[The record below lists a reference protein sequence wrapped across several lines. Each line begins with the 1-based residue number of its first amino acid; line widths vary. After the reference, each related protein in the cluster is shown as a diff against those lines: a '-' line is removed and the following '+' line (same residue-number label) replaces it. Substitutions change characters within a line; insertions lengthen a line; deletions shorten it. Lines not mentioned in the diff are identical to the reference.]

1 MGKLLQRVCRLL
13 EYDKMK
19 DQLKEHVSSSLGKRK
34 VEELQPMLTIDVIQ
48 HAQDAT
54 FEGAKV
60 IRLKGQAPLGGIR
73 DITAS
78 VKRAQIGGMLNE
90 MELLEISSTVY
101 GGRRFK
107 KFIEDLVEGEVEVP
121 ILEELALTITPLS
134 DLEKDINM
142 CIDDHG
148 HMLDSASP
156 ALRTIRHQI
165 KSHEASVRSK
175 LESMI
180 RSSSNQKMLSD
191 SIITIRNDR
200 YVIPV
205 KQEYRSSFGG
215 LIHDQSASGATL
227 FIEPQA
233 VVSINNQLREVRVK
247 EKQEI
252 EKILRELSAK
262 VAEVSDEL
270 IQNVRTLAEID
281 FIFAKALYARSI
293 KATQPKLNDE
303 GYLSMKKARHPLIPN
318 EDVVPID
325 VELGRAYSSII
336 ITGPNTGGKTVTLKT
351 TGLLT
356 LMVQSGLHIPVD
368 EGSEMAVFQSVFADI
383 GDEQSIEQNLSTFSS
398 HMTNIIDILEQVDHN
413 SLVLFDE
420 LGAGT
425 DPTEGAALAI
435 AILDDVYQRGARIVA
450 TTHYSEL
457 KAYAYNRPGAI
468 NASVEFDVE
477 TLSPTYRLLIGVPG
491 RSNAFAI
498 SKRLGL
504 NDEIIEIAKGHI
516 STETNKVENM
526 ISSLETSQKEAEK
539 EFEEAVHIREQAEL
553 LRNELTKKLA
563 EFEKEKEKLLEEAE
577 KKALEA
583 VETAKEEAEFII
595 EELKELQREANVVKE
610 HQLIDAK
617 KRLEKAAPK
626 LKEKKSKKAVGNELK
641 ARELRPGDEVKVI
654 SLGQKGHIVEK
665 VSNHE
670 VQVQIGIMKMKV
682 KISDLQLIDRPKE
695 VEKKPMA
702 TVRGSNYHV
711 KPELDLRG
719 ERFEDAM
726 LRVEK
731 YLDDALLAGYSQ
743 VSIIHGKGTGAL
755 RKGVLQLLKTH
766 PNVKGSKMAG
776 MNEGGLGNTIVEFK

>member
-1 MGKLLQRVCRLL
+1 MLQRVSRLL

-19 DQLKEHVSSSLGKRK
+19 NQLLEHVSSSLGRKK
-34 VEELQPMLTIDVIQ
+34 VEQLMPMITITEVQ
-48 HAQDAT
+48 QAQDST

-60 IRLKGQAPLGGIR
+60 LRLKGQVPLGGIR

-78 VKRAQIGGMLNE
+78 AKRAQIGGMLNE
-90 MELLEISSTVY
+90 MELLDIASTIY

-107 KFIEDLVEGEVEVP
+107 KFIQDMLDNEVELP
-121 ILEELALTITPLS
+121 ILTELVDGITPLT
-134 DLEKDINM
+134 DVEREIKM

-148 HMLDSASP
+148 HMLDSASLT
-156 ALRTIRHQI
+156 LRTIRQQI
-165 KSHEASVRSK
+165 KSYESSVRSK
-175 LESMI
+175 LESII
-180 RSSSNQKMLSD
+180 RSSNNQKMLSD

-205 KQEYRSSFGG
+205 KQEYRNNVGG

-252 EKILRELSAK
+252 DKILHELSAK
-262 VAEVSDEL
+262 IALVCDELLQNVQILAEV
-270 IQNVRTLAEID
+270 D
-281 FIFAKALYARSI
+281 FIFAKALYGKAL
-293 KATQPKLNDE
+293 KATQPKLNDV
-303 GYLSMKKARHPLIPN
+303 GFIQMKKARHPLIPY
-318 EDVVPID
+318 EEVVPID
-325 VELGRAYSSII
+325 VELGRTYNSIV

-356 LMVQSGLHIPVD
+356 LMAQSGLHIPVD
-368 EGSEMAVFQSVFADI
+368 EGSEMAVFTSVFADI

-398 HMTNIIDILEQVDHN
+398 HMTNIIDILAKVDHE

-435 AILDDVYQRGARIVA
+435 AILDDVYQRGAKIIA

-504 NDEIIEIAKGHI
+504 NSEIIEKAKAQI

-526 ISSLETSQKEAEK
+526 ISSLETSQKAAENEMAEAVKLREEAEK
-539 EFEEAVHIREQAEL
+539 
-553 LRNELTKKLA
+553 LRNELVQKLTLL
-563 EFEKEKEKLLEEAE
+563 EEEKEKVIEEAE
-577 KKALEA
+577 KKAYEV
-583 VETAKEEAEFII
+583 VETAKEEADFII
-595 EELKELQREANVVKE
+595 EELRELSKEASIVKE

-617 KRLEKAAPK
+617 KRLEEAAPK
-626 LKEKKSKKAVGNELK
+626 TKIKQKKKLISQNIKEIL
-641 ARELRPGDEVKVI
+641 PGDEVKVV
-654 SLGQKGHIVEK
+654 SFGQKGHIVEK
-665 VSNHE
+665 LSDKE
-670 VQVQIGIMKMKV
+670 FQVQIGIMKMKV
-682 KISDLQLIDRPKE
+682 AVEDLQLLDRPKL

-702 TVRGSNYHV
+702 TIRGSSDHHV

-731 YLDDALLAGYSQ
+731 YLDDALLAGYNS

-755 RKGVLQLLKTH
+755 RKGVLQLLKNH
-766 PNVKGSKMAG
+766 PHVKSSKMAA
-776 MNEGGLGNTIVEFK
+776 MNEGGLGNTIVEFR

>member
-1 MGKLLQRVCRLL
+1 LLQQRVCRLL

-19 DQLKEHVSSSLGKRK
+19 DQLLQHVSSSLGRRK
-34 VEELQPMLTIDVIQ
+34 VEELSPMVNIEEIQ
-48 HAQDAT
+48 EAQNAT

-73 DITAS
+73 DIRAS
-78 VKRAQIGGMLNE
+78 VKRAEIGGMLNE
-90 MELLEISSTVY
+90 MELLDIASTIY

-107 KFIEDLVEGEVEVP
+107 KFIEDMIEDEIELP
-121 ILEELALTITPLS
+121 ILQELVAIITPLT
-134 DLEKDINM
+134 DVEREIKM
-142 CIDDHG
+142 CIDDNG
-148 HMLDSASP
+148 HVLDSASP
-156 ALRTIRHQI
+156 TLRTIRQQI

-180 RSSSNQKMLSD
+180 RSSNNQKMLSD
-191 SIITIRNDR
+191 SLITIRNDR

-205 KQEYRSSFGG
+205 KQEYRNNFGG

-233 VVSINNQLREVRVK
+233 VVSINNQLREVRAK

-252 EKILRELSAK
+252 EKILHELTAS
-262 VAEVSDEL
+262 VSEVSDEL
-270 IQNVRTLAEID
+270 TQNVRILAEVD
-281 FIFAKALYARSI
+281 FIFAKALYSSAI
-293 KATQPKLNDE
+293 KATQPKLNDL
-303 GYLSMKKARHPLIPN
+303 GFIRMKKARHPLILD
-318 EDVVPID
+318 EEVVPID
-325 VELGRAYSSII
+325 IELGKTYSSIV

-356 LMVQSGLHIPVD
+356 LMMQSGLHVPVD
-368 EGSEMAVFQSVFADI
+368 EGSEMAIFQSIFADI

-398 HMTNIIDILEQVDHN
+398 HMVNIIDILEHVDHE

-435 AILDDVYQRGARIVA
+435 AILDDVYQRGAKIVA

-504 NDEIIEIAKGHI
+504 NTDIIEKAKAQI

-526 ISSLETSQKEAEK
+526 ITSLETSQKQAEK
-539 EFEEAVHIREQAEL
+539 EIEEAVKIREEAER
-553 LRNELTKKLA
+553 LRKELVDKLS
-563 EFEKEKEKLLEEAE
+563 ELELEKEKIIEAAE

-595 EELKELQREANVVKE
+595 EELRELQKDANIVKE
-610 HQLIDAK
+610 HQLIEAK
-617 KRLEKAAPK
+617 KRLNEAAPK
-626 LKEKKSKKAVGNELK
+626 LTDKKKKTVVKNIVKQL
-641 ARELRPGDEVKVI
+641 LPGDEVKVI
-654 SLGQKGHIVEK
+654 SFNQKGHVVEK
-665 VSNHE
+665 VSE
-670 VQVQIGIMKMKV
+670 REFLVQMGIMKMKV
-682 KISDLQLIDRPKE
+682 AINDLQLIERQKPIE
-695 VEKKPMA
+695 QKPMA
-702 TVRGSNYHV
+702 TVRGNSHHV

-766 PNVKGSKMAG
+766 PHVKESKMAG
-776 MNEGGLGNTIVEFK
+776 MNEGGLGNTIVQFK

>member
-1 MGKLLQRVCRLL
+1 MLQQRVCRLL

-19 DQLKEHVSSSLGKRK
+19 NQLLEYVSSSLGRRK
-34 VEELQPMLTIDVIQ
+34 VEQLFPMVDLAEIQ
-48 HAQDAT
+48 QAQNGT

-60 IRLKGQAPLGGIR
+60 LRLKGQAPLGGIR
-73 DITAS
+73 DVVAS
-78 VKRAQIGGMLNE
+78 AKRAQIGGMLNE
-90 MELLEISSTVY
+90 MELLDIASTIY
-101 GGRRFK
+101 GGRRFR
-107 KFIEDLVEGEVEVP
+107 KFIEEMIENGVELSILGELVE
-121 ILEELALTITPLS
+121 TITPLT
-134 DLEKDINM
+134 DIEREIKM

-148 HMLDSASP
+148 HVLDSASST
-156 ALRTIRHQI
+156 LRTIRHQI

-175 LESMI
+175 LESII

-191 SIITIRNDR
+191 SIITIRNER

-205 KQEYRSSFGG
+205 KQEYRSNFGG

-233 VVSINNQLREVRVK
+233 VVAINNQLREVRVK

-252 EKILRELSAK
+252 EKILRELSMK

-270 IQNVRTLAEID
+270 IQNVRSLAEID
-281 FIFAKALYARSI
+281 FIFAKALYAKAI
-293 KATQPKLNDE
+293 KATQPQINDE
-303 GYLSMKKARHPLIPN
+303 GFILMKRARHPLIAH
-318 EDVVPID
+318 EEVVPID
-325 VELGRAYSSII
+325 VELGKTYSSIV

-356 LMVQSGLHIPVD
+356 LMMQSGLHVPVD
-368 EGSEMAVFQSVFADI
+368 EGSEMAVFTSVFADI

-398 HMTNIIDILEQVDHN
+398 HMVNIIDILKHVDHE

-468 NASVEFDVE
+468 NASVEFNVE

-504 NDEIIEIAKGHI
+504 DEHIIEKAKSQI
-516 STETNKVENM
+516 SQETNKVENM
-526 ISSLETSQKEAEK
+526 ISSLEESRKQAEKEMEEAIKIRKEAEELRK
-539 EFEEAVHIREQAEL
+539 ELATKFAQFEL
-553 LRNELTKKLA
+553 
-563 EFEKEKEKLLEEAE
+563 EKEKVIEEAQ
-577 KKALEA
+577 KKAQEV

-595 EELKELQREANVVKE
+595 EELRELQKEANIVKE

-617 KRLEKAAPK
+617 KRLEAAAPK
-626 LKEKKSKKAVGNELK
+626 LKEKKPKGIVKNIIKEL
-641 ARELRPGDEVKVI
+641 LPGDEVQVI
-654 SLGQKGHIVEK
+654 SFNQKGHIVEK
-665 VSNHE
+665 VNDKE
-670 VQVQIGIMKMKV
+670 FLVQMGIMKMKV
-682 KISDLQLIDRPKE
+682 SIDDLQLVDRPKL
-695 VEKKPMA
+695 VEKKPVA
-702 TVRGSNYHV
+702 TVKGSSHHV

-726 LRVEK
+726 LKVEK

-766 PNVKGSKMAG
+766 PHVKNSKMAG

>member
-1 MGKLLQRVCRLL
+1 MLQVRVCRLL

-19 DQLKEHVSSSLGKRK
+19 EQLLEHVSSSLGRRK
-34 VEELQPMLTIDVIQ
+34 IEELYPMVKLEDIQ
-48 HAQDAT
+48 HGQNAT
-54 FEGAKV
+54 FEGTQV
-60 IRLKGQAPLGGIR
+60 LRLKGQAPLGGIR

-78 VKRAQIGGMLNE
+78 AKRAEIGGMLNQ
-90 MELLEISSTVY
+90 MELLDVASTIY
-101 GGRRFK
+101 AGRRFK
-107 KFIEDLVEGEVEVP
+107 KFIEDLLEDEIELP
-121 ILEELALTITPLS
+121 ILIELVKVISPLT
-134 DLEKDINM
+134 DLEQEIKL

-148 HMLDSASP
+148 HVLDSASP
-156 ALRTIRHQI
+156 TLRTIRQQI
-165 KSHEASVRSK
+165 KSHEASIRSK
-175 LESMI
+175 LESII

-191 SIITIRNDR
+191 AIITIRNDR

-205 KQEYRSSFGG
+205 KQEYRGNFGG

-233 VVSINNQLREVRVK
+233 IVAINNQLKEVRVK

-252 EKILRELSAK
+252 EKILQQLSAK

-270 IQNVRTLAEID
+270 LQNVRILAEVD
-281 FIFAKALYARSI
+281 FIFAKSLYAKAI
-293 KATQPKLNDE
+293 KATQPKLNDH
-303 GYLSMKKARHPLIPN
+303 GFLHMKQARHPLIPN
-318 EDVVPID
+318 EEVVPID
-325 VELGRAYSSII
+325 IELGKTYSSIV

-356 LMVQSGLHIPVD
+356 LMMQSGLHVPVA
-368 EGSEMAVFQSVFADI
+368 ESSEMAVFQSVFADI

-398 HMTNIIDILEQVDHN
+398 HMVNIIEILNQVDHE

-435 AILDDVYQRGARIVA
+435 AILDNVYQRGAKIVA

-504 NDEIIEIAKGHI
+504 PSEIIEEAKAQI
-516 STETNKVENM
+516 STETNKVEKM
-526 ISSLETSQKEAEK
+526 ISSLETSQKLAEK
-539 EFEEAVHIREQAEL
+539 EIAEAVKIREEAEN
-553 LRNELTKKLA
+553 LRQDLADKLA
-563 EFEKEKEKLLEEAE
+563 KFETEKEKILEAAE
-577 KKALEA
+577 KQALET
-583 VETAKEEAEFII
+583 VEHAKEEAEFII
-595 EELKELQREANVVKE
+595 EELRELKHSAKIVKE

-617 KRLEKAAPK
+617 KRLDEAAPK
-626 LKEKKSKKAVGNELK
+626 LTTKKKKAVVKTITKEL
-641 ARELRPGDEVKVI
+641 LPGDEVKVL
-654 SLGQKGHIVEK
+654 SFNQKGHIAEK
-665 VSNHE
+665 ISAKE
-670 VQVQIGIMKMKV
+670 FLVQIGIMKMKV
-682 KISDLQLIDRPKE
+682 MINDLELIDRPKP
-695 VEKKPMA
+695 VEQKPLA
-702 TVRGSNYHV
+702 TVRGSAHHV

-719 ERFEDAM
+719 ERYEDA
-726 LRVEK
+726 LFRLEK
-731 YLDDALLAGYSQ
+731 YLDEALLAGYHQ

-755 RKGVLQLLKTH
+755 RKGVLQFLKTH
-766 PNVKGSKMAG
+766 PQVKGSKMAE
-776 MNEGGLGNTIVEFK
+776 MNEGGFGNTIVEFK

>member
-1 MGKLLQRVCRLL
+1 LLQQRVCRLL

-19 DQLKEHVSSSLGKRK
+19 DQLLQHVSSSLGRRK
-34 VEELQPMLTIDVIQ
+34 VEELSPMVNIVEIQ
-48 HAQDAT
+48 EAQNAT

-73 DITAS
+73 DIRAS
-78 VKRAQIGGMLNE
+78 VKRAEIGGMLNE
-90 MELLEISSTVY
+90 LELLDIASTIY

-107 KFIEDLVEGEVEVP
+107 KFIEDMIEDEIELP
-121 ILEELALTITPLS
+121 ILQELVATITPLT
-134 DLEKDINM
+134 DVEREIKM
-142 CIDDHG
+142 CIDDNG
-148 HMLDSASP
+148 HVLDSASP
-156 ALRTIRHQI
+156 TLRTIRQQI

-180 RSSSNQKMLSD
+180 RSSNNQKMLSD

-205 KQEYRSSFGG
+205 KQEYRNNFGG

-233 VVSINNQLREVRVK
+233 VVSINNQLREVRAK

-252 EKILRELSAK
+252 EKILHELTAS
-262 VAEVSDEL
+262 VSEVSDEL
-270 IQNVRTLAEID
+270 SQNVRILAEVD
-281 FIFAKALYARSI
+281 FIFAKALYSSAI
-293 KATQPKLNDE
+293 KATQPKLNDL
-303 GYLSMKKARHPLIPN
+303 GFISMKKARHPLILN
-318 EDVVPID
+318 EEVVPID
-325 VELGRAYSSII
+325 IELGKTYSSIV

-356 LMVQSGLHIPVD
+356 LMMQSGLHVPVD
-368 EGSEMAVFQSVFADI
+368 EGSEMAIFQSIFADI

-398 HMTNIIDILEQVDHN
+398 HMVNIIDILEHVDHE

-504 NDEIIEIAKGHI
+504 STDIIDKAKAQI

-526 ISSLETSQKEAEK
+526 ITSLETSQKQAEK
-539 EFEEAVHIREQAEL
+539 EIEEAVKIREEAEQ
-553 LRNELTKKLA
+553 LRKQLVAKLSELEL
-563 EFEKEKEKLLEEAE
+563 EKEKIIEEAE

-595 EELKELQREANVVKE
+595 EELRELQKDANIVKE
-610 HQLIDAK
+610 HQLIEAK
-617 KRLEKAAPK
+617 KRLNEAAPK
-626 LKEKKSKKAVGNELK
+626 LTDKKKKTVVKNIVKQL
-641 ARELRPGDEVKVI
+641 LPGDEVKVI
-654 SLGQKGHIVEK
+654 SFNQKGHVVEK
-665 VSNHE
+665 VSDRE
-670 VQVQIGIMKMKV
+670 FLVQMGIMKMKV
-682 KISDLQLIDRPKE
+682 AINDLQLIERPKPIE
-695 VEKKPMA
+695 QKPMA
-702 TVRGSNYHV
+702 TVRGNTHHV

-766 PNVKGSKMAG
+766 PHVKESKMAG
-776 MNEGGLGNTIVEFK
+776 MSEGGLGNTIVQFK

>member
-1 MGKLLQRVCRLL
+1 MLQQRVCRLL

-19 DQLKEHVSSSLGKRK
+19 DQLLEHVSSSLGRRK
-34 VEELQPMLTIDVIQ
+34 VEELQPMTNIDDIQ
-48 HAQDAT
+48 FAQDST
-54 FEGAKV
+54 FEGTKV
-60 IRLKGQAPLGGIR
+60 IRLKGQPPLGGIR
-73 DITAS
+73 DIIAS

-90 MELLEISSTVY
+90 LELLDVASTVY

-107 KFIEDLVEGEVEVP
+107 KFIEDMIENEIELP
-121 ILEELALTITPLS
+121 ILEQLVGAITPLT
-134 DLEKDINM
+134 DLEREIKM

-148 HMLDSASP
+148 HVLDSASP
-156 ALRTIRHQI
+156 TLRTIRHQI

-180 RSSSNQKMLSD
+180 RSSSTQKMLSD

-205 KQEYRSSFGG
+205 KQEYRSNFGG

-227 FIEPQA
+227 FIEPQS
-233 VVSINNQLREVRVK
+233 VVAINNQLREIRVK

-252 EKILRELSAK
+252 EKILIALSAA
-262 VAEVSDEL
+262 VAEVGEEL
-270 IQNVRTLAEID
+270 VQNVRVLAEVD
-281 FIFAKALYARSI
+281 FIFAKAFYA
-293 KATQPKLNDE
+293 KAQKASQPKLNDI
-303 GYLSMKKARHPLIPN
+303 GFINMKKARHPLIGH
-318 EDVVPID
+318 EEVVPID
-325 VELGRAYSSII
+325 IELGKNYSSIV

-356 LMVQSGLHIPVD
+356 LMMQSGLHVPVD
-368 EGSEMAVFQSVFADI
+368 EGSEMAIFQSIFADI
-383 GDEQSIEQNLSTFSS
+383 GDEQSIEQSLSTFSS
-398 HMTNIIDILEQVDHN
+398 HMVNIIDILEHVDHE

-504 NDEIIEIAKGHI
+504 HNEIIEKAKAQI

-526 ISSLETSQKEAEK
+526 ISSLETSQKLAEK
-539 EFEEAVHIREQAEL
+539 EMEEAVKIR
-553 LRNELTKKLA
+553 
-563 EFEKEKEKLLEEAE
+563 EEAE
-577 KKALEA
+577 VLRKELADKFAQFEHEKERLIEQAQRKAQEV
-583 VETAKEEAEFII
+583 VETAKEEADFII
-595 EELKELQREANVVKE
+595 EELRELQKEANVVKE

-617 KRLEKAAPK
+617 KRLEEAAPK
-626 LKEKKSKKAVGNELK
+626 VKEKKKKGVVKNIIKEL
-641 ARELRPGDEVKVI
+641 LPGDEVQVL
-654 SLGQKGHIVEK
+654 SFNQKGHIVEK
-665 VSNHE
+665 TSDRE
-670 VQVQIGIMKMKV
+670 FLVQVGIMKMKV
-682 KISDLQLIDRPKE
+682 ALEDLQLIDRPKA
-695 VEKKPMA
+695 VEKKPVA
-702 TVRGSNYHV
+702 TVRGSSHHV

-726 LRVEK
+726 MRVEK

-766 PNVKGSKMAG
+766 PHVKSSKMAG

>member
-1 MGKLLQRVCRLL
+1 MLQRVCRLL

-19 DQLKEHVSSSLGKRK
+19 KQLIEHVSSSLGRKK
-34 VEELQPMLTIDVIQ
+34 VEELVPMINIEEIQ
-48 HAQDAT
+48 HAQNAT
-54 FEGAKV
+54 HEGTKV
-60 IRLKGQAPLGGIR
+60 LRLKGQAPLGGIR
-73 DITAS
+73 DINAS

-90 MELLEISSTVY
+90 MELLDVSSTIY

-107 KFIEDLVEGEVEVP
+107 KFIEDMLEDEVELP
-121 ILEELALTITPLS
+121 ILAELVATITPLT
-134 DLEKDINM
+134 DVEREIKM

-156 ALRTIRHQI
+156 TLRTIRSQI
-165 KSHEASVRSK
+165 KSHEASIRSK
-175 LESMI
+175 LESII
-180 RSSSNQKMLSD
+180 RSSSSQKMLSD

-205 KQEYRSSFGG
+205 KQEYRSNFGG

-252 EKILRELSAK
+252 EKILLELSEK
-262 VAEVSDEL
+262 VALVSDEL
-270 IQNVRTLAEID
+270 LQNVITLTEID
-281 FIFAKALYARSI
+281 FIFAKALYSKVL
-293 KATQPKLNDE
+293 KASQPKLNDI
-303 GYLSMKKARHPLIPN
+303 GYMNMKKARHPLIGHD
-318 EDVVPID
+318 EVVPID
-325 VELGRAYSSII
+325 VELGKTYSSIV

-356 LMVQSGLHIPVD
+356 LMMQSGLHIPVD
-368 EGSEMAVFQSVFADI
+368 EGSEMAVFKSIFADI

-398 HMTNIIDILEQVDHN
+398 HMTNIIDILDKVDHE

-504 NDEIIEIAKGHI
+504 SSDIIDKAKAQI

-526 ISSLETSQKEAEK
+526 ISSLESSQKAAEK
-539 EFEEAVHIREQAEL
+539 EIEEAAKIREEAEH
-553 LRNELTKKLA
+553 LRKDLVEKFA
-563 EFEKEKEKLLEEAE
+563 SFEREKEKIIEEAD
-577 KKALEA
+577 KKAYET
-583 VETAKEEAEFII
+583 VQTAKEEAEFII
-595 EELKELQREANVVKE
+595 EELRELQKEARVVKE

-617 KRLEKAAPK
+617 KRLEEAAPK
-626 LKEKKSKKAVGNELK
+626 LKDKKKKTAATNTIGKEL
-641 ARELRPGDEVKVI
+641 LPGDEVKVL
-654 SLGQKGHIVEK
+654 SFGQKGHIVEK
-665 VSNHE
+665 VSDKE
-670 VQVQIGIMKMKV
+670 FQVQIGIMKMKV
-682 KISDLQLIDRPKE
+682 AITDLQLLDRPKQI
-695 VEKKPMA
+695 EKKPMA
-702 TVRGSNYHV
+702 TVRGTTNHHV

-726 LRVEK
+726 QRTEK
-731 YLDDALLAGYSQ
+731 YLDDALLAGYNS

-755 RKGVLQLLKTH
+755 RKGVLQLLKNH
-766 PNVKGSKMAG
+766 PHVKSSKMAA